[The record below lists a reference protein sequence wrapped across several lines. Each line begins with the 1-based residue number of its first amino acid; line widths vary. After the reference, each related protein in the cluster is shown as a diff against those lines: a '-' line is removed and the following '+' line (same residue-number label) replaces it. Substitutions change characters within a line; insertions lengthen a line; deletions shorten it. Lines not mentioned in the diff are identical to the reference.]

1 VTPHG
6 LPRVDHL
13 KREIRERTEWPAV
26 AARRARL
33 ARRSTVALS
42 VIPAEALRAG
52 RGRR

>member
-1 VTPHG
+1 
-6 LPRVDHL
+6 LPRFGYL
-13 KREIRERTEWPAV
+13 KCEIRERTDRPPI